1 VSKYRNSGGNLT
13 DAVELS
19 DFAIIVKLCGNS
31 RFRLETLI
39 LDNDRA
45 SDSGTIFDLAQLIE
59 LLKIS
64 VNRRSGLK
72 ADTRT
77 YISY

>member
-1 VSKYRNSGGNLT
+1 MCKYRYSGSYLT

-19 DFAIIVKLCGNS
+19 DFAVIIKWCGNS
-31 RFRLETLI
+31 RIRLETLI
-39 LDNDRA
+39 LDNDRT
-45 SDSGTIFDLAQLIE
+45 SDSGTVFDLAQLIE